1 MRQLLVG
8 KTGQHGITLV
18 DDCDADIS
26 GSRTIS
32 KQTAGKG
39 YCYIK
44 HYYSKGKDAY
54 IHRLIAE
61 RMVGRPLLPT
71 EIIDHLDGQP
81 FNNQRSNLRITTKRG
96 NSQNHTS
103 HRNGRLV
110 GTCFDKQ
117 KVKWR
122 AQIEVDGKQKTL
134 GYFLTEAEA
143 HQAYQQV
150 ANLQP

>member
-1 MRQLLVG
+1 MKQLPVG
-8 KTGQHGITLV
+8 KYGQHGVTMV
-18 DDCDADIS
+18 DDCDEDIA
-26 GSRTIS
+26 GGRTIS
-32 KQTAGKG
+32 KLASGKG
-39 YCYIK
+39 YCFIGD
-44 HYYSKGKDAY
+44 YYS
-54 IHRLIAE
+54 
-61 RMVGRPLLPT
+61 
-71 EIIDHLDGQP
+71 
-81 FNNQRSNLRITTKRG
+81 NG

-143 HQAYQQV
+143 HQAYLEAV
-150 ANLQP
+150 ANP